1 MGCESWSNWTIH
13 IICGSQSVKYINN
26 KEGNMY
32 DDILGKPD
40 KLREIKNRKFDAKKE
55 SKPKQS
61 ENQLDLFEDLVL
73 EMEDIEEIE

>member
-1 MGCESWSNWTIH
+1 
-13 IICGSQSVKYINN
+13 
-26 KEGNMY
+26 MY

-73 EMEDIEEIE
+73 EMEDMEEIE